1 MPRMPAD
8 VDPAYAGSWEAFL
21 ELPETKGLNPVV
33 LEEGFRILLRQAGTK
48 IKTLKSVK
56 DFFTVNKLYAEFS
69 KTLNTRFLLTHLK
82 PERHKFDIV
91 FTDADE
97 LVNVVHGFKIV
108 GQVKM
113 KPQRFDLDYLI
124 ARMVQVKVFKEFPDA
139 LKVSSRKVMR
149 DGKQVTI
156 KTDRCPAFIKQLKPW
171 QEVTVVLNSKFKI
184 TIARLK
190 GGFLAMKYEVY
201 FHTEMPFYQDLEK
214 QLLAVWRRA
223 SIGDLQ

>member
-1 MPRMPAD
+1 MPAD
-8 VDPAYAGSWEAFL
+8 VDSAYAGSWEAFL
-21 ELPETKGLNPVV
+21 ELPETKSLNPVV
-33 LEEGFRILLRQAGTK
+33 REEAFRILLRQAGTK
-48 IKTLKSVK
+48 IKTLKK
-56 DFFTVNKLYAEFS
+56 LQDFFTVNKLYAEFN
-69 KTLNTRFLLTHLK
+69 KTLNSKFLLTHMK
-82 PERHKFDIV
+82 PERHSFEIV

-97 LVNVVHGFKIV
+97 LVNVVHGFKVV

-124 ARMVQVKVFKEFPDA
+124 ARMVQVKVLKEFPDA

-156 KTDRCPAFIKQLKPW
+156 KTDRCPAKILQLKPW
-171 QEVTVVLNSKFKI
+171 QEVTVVINSKFRV

-190 GGFLAMKYEVY
+190 GGVLAMKYEVY
-201 FHTEMPFYQDLEK
+201 FHTEIPFYQDLEK